1 MTVVIGLLF
10 LGIVGSLVQA
20 MFAMTAGPDASGRM
34 VRALSMRIGLSIV
47 VFGIMLIGMYL
58 EN

>member
-34 VRALSMRIGLSIV
+34 VRALSIRIGLSLV
-47 VFGIMLIGMYL
+47 VFGLMLVGMHFD
-58 EN
+58 

>member
-1 MTVVIGLLF
+1 MTVLIGLLF

-34 VRALSMRIGLSIV
+34 VRALSIRIGLSLV
-47 VFGIMLIGMYL
+47 VFGLMLVGMHFD
-58 EN
+58 

>member
-10 LGIVGSLVQA
+10 LGIVASLVQA

-34 VRALSMRIGLSIV
+34 VRALSIRIGLSLV
-47 VFGIMLIGMYL
+47 VFGLMLVGL
-58 EN
+58 HFEH